1 MLLEYY
7 SNFFNTIDLEQ
18 YKIIIVAN
26 VKGKTKED
34 DNYPDGSITAEF
46 MTISNFERLV
56 QGFRDI
62 GLETTAY
69 FDENCFMNDCISDN
83 LFQNKQKKVMIY
95 NTAQNGTRIGRKSLI
110 PAFCYQNNI
119 MICGSNPYVVS
130 LTRHKYHCDQLLAA
144 AGIRSPQSYFFTGN
158 SNWFL
163 DQSPKIGEM
172 VLAKLNYEAS
182 SIGMSND
189 NLFSYNTEQI
199 SFLNRLS
206 DFYRQPIDV
215 QQYISGYE
223 LEVPCIR
230 NSQTTETTFPVGI
243 EYKGKRFLNDV
254 ALTYDI
260 RMKKDYEHYNYYDIN
275 PKLAAKIEDTA
286 KLVMEYI
293 NIQGFGR
300 IDFRVDENLQ
310 FYVTDIA
317 AHPGIGPASAFV
329 YSFQKLGYSFQ
340 DLLKIMFTLTL
351 EQYHLLSV
359 KDDLKPL

>member
-7 SNFFNTIDLEQ
+7 NNLFETIDLER
-18 YKIIIVAN
+18 YEIIVVAN

-34 DNYPDGSITAEF
+34 DNYPDGSISAEF

-56 QGFRDI
+56 QGFRNI

-69 FDENCFMNDCISDN
+69 FDENCFMNDYISNN
-83 LFQNKQKKVMIY
+83 LFHNKHKKVMIY
-95 NTAQNGTRIGRKSLI
+95 NTAQNGTKIGRKSLI

-163 DQSPKIGEM
+163 DRSPKIGEK

-182 SIGMSND
+182 SIGMSKD
-189 NLFSYNTEQI
+189 NLFLYNTEQI
-199 SFLNRLS
+199 SFLNYVS

-215 QQYISGYE
+215 QEYISGYE

-230 NSQTTETTFPVGI
+230 NAQTTETTFPVGI
-243 EYKGKRFLNDV
+243 KYKGKQFLNDV

-260 RMKKDYEHYNYYDIN
+260 RMKKDYEHYNYYDVN
-275 PKLAAKIEDTA
+275 PELATKIEDTA

-300 IDFRVDENLQ
+300 IDFRVDENFQ

-329 YSFQKLGYSFQ
+329 YSFQKLGYNFR

-351 EQYHLLSV
+351 EQYHLLSI
-359 KDDLKPL
+359 KDNLKLL